1 MNIKSILK
9 NKIFSNAS
17 WLILGKIFQMLL
29 NLIVGILTARYLG
42 PSNYGLINY
51 ANSYIAFFASI
62 CNLGI
67 NSIIVKEFID
77 NRNENGEIL
86 GTSIVLKIISSFLSA
101 ITIICLAYALN
112 DNDMTITLIVM
123 LCCVGMLFQV
133 FETLNYWF
141 QSKLNSKVTA
151 IATLISYFIT
161 SLYKIFLLITQK
173 PILYFA
179 FSTSIDY
186 ICLAIL
192 LFIFYFANH
201 GQRLSFSIQTAKR
214 ILSQSWHFIVP
225 GLMVAVYSQTDKIM
239 LKHIIGATET
249 GYYSTAVSLCNIW
262 CFILIAIIDSMSP
275 VIMKLFNDD
284 YEKYKKMNRLLYSI
298 VFYISIIVSLI
309 FLVFGDF
316 IVNILYG
323 KEYLPA
329 VIPLKILTW
338 YSAFSYLG
346 VARNIWIVCE
356 KKQKYLLLVYI
367 VSAFL
372 NIILNIIL
380 IPILHA
386 SGAAI
391 ASLLAQMLTTI
402 IVPFFIKDIK
412 NNSILMIEGIL
423 LRNIK

>member
-1 MNIKSILK
+1 MNLKSILK

-67 NSIIVKEFID
+67 NSIIVKEFVD

-123 LCCVGMLFQV
+123 LCCIGMLFQV

-316 IVNILYG
+316 IVNTLYG

-391 ASLLAQMLTTI
+391 ASLLAQILTTI

>member
-1 MNIKSILK
+1 MTLKRILK

-77 NRNENGEIL
+77 NRKENGEIL

-101 ITIICLAYALN
+101 ITIICLVYALN

-123 LCCVGMLFQV
+123 LCCIGMLFQV

-214 ILSQSWHFIVP
+214 ILFQSWHFIIP

-249 GYYSTAVSLCNIW
+249 GYYSTAISLCNIW

-275 VIMKLFNDD
+275 VIMKLFSDD
-284 YEKYKKMNRLLYSI
+284 YEKYKKMNRLLYAI
-298 VFYISIIVSLI
+298 VFYLSIFVSLI

-367 VSAFL
+367 ISAFL
-372 NIILNIIL
+372 NIMLNIIL

-391 ASLLAQMLTTI
+391 ASLLAQILTTI

-423 LRNIK
+423 FRNIK

>member
-1 MNIKSILK
+1 MNLKSILK

-67 NSIIVKEFID
+67 NSIIVKEFVD

-123 LCCVGMLFQV
+123 LCCIGMLFQV

-391 ASLLAQMLTTI
+391 ASLLAQILTTI

>member
-1 MNIKSILK
+1 MTLKSILK

-77 NRNENGEIL
+77 NRQENGEIL

-101 ITIICLAYALN
+101 VTIICLVYALN
-112 DNDMTITLIVM
+112 DNDMTITLIVI

-151 IATLISYFIT
+151 IATLISYIIT

-173 PILYFA
+173 PILFFA

-239 LKHIIGATET
+239 LKHFIGATET
-249 GYYSTAVSLCNIW
+249 GYYSTAISLCNIW

-275 VIMKLFNDD
+275 VIMKLFSDD
-284 YEKYKKMNRLLYSI
+284 YEKYKKMNRLLYAI
-298 VFYISIIVSLI
+298 VFYLSIFVSLI

-372 NIILNIIL
+372 NIMLNIIL

-391 ASLLAQMLTTI
+391 ASLLAQILTTI